1 MQNGGELRIPSRIAN
16 SWSNFA
22 LERRAPGQY
31 RPNKVRRMAYFAAG
45 GKRSTKWTRTSLFM
59 VQISTGRKDWFTER
73 FFNFSARATA
83 ANLQEG
89 AKVSALYIGGK
100 IFASKGVTRRLQK
113 MRLCWLLKNKN
124 TTPTYSN

>member
-1 MQNGGELRIPSRIAN
+1 
-16 SWSNFA
+16 
-22 LERRAPGQY
+22 
-31 RPNKVRRMAYFAAG
+31 MAYFAAG

-89 AKVSALYIGGK
+89 AKVSALYIG
-100 IFASKGVTRRLQK
+100 
-113 MRLCWLLKNKN
+113 
-124 TTPTYSN
+124 